1 MGAVVRRPV
10 AWVAAIVL
18 LAEAVGFVFV
28 NGLMATVVDNQ
39 QMSLAGLDPDA
50 MSNGAWAAGFAL
62 GLYLVVCAAL
72 LVRAALTDRG
82 FGRVARPVLIGCAV
96 LHGVLGALAV
106 GLVGWTAF
114 LFMMVVLALLVLALV
129 AYGERPKD
137 GEPTPGAGAATGT
150 GAGTGTGAAGPA
162 EAGPSAA

>member
-1 MGAVVRRPV
+1 MVRRPV

-39 QMSLAGLDPDA
+39 QMSLAGLDPAA
-50 MSNGAWAAGFAL
+50 MSTGAWAAGGAL

-72 LVRAALTDRG
+72 LVRAAITGRG
-82 FGRVARPVLIGCAV
+82 FGRVARPVLISSAI

-114 LFMMVVLALLVLALV
+114 LFMMVVLGLIVLTLVG
-129 AYGERPKD
+129 YGERK
-137 GEPTPGAGAATGT
+137 EAA
-150 GAGTGTGAAGPA
+150 A
-162 EAGPSAA
+162 EAGSPPVGTGPSAA

>member
-50 MSNGAWAAGFAL
+50 MSNGAWGAGFAL
-62 GLYLVVCAAL
+62 GLYLVVCAVL
-72 LVRAALTDRG
+72 LVRAAITDRG

-96 LHGVLGALAV
+96 LHAVLGALAV

-129 AYGERPKD
+129 AYGEPSKGRERTPEA
-137 GEPTPGAGAATGT
+137 GPGAGAA
-150 GAGTGTGAAGPA
+150 GPA
-162 EAGPSAA
+162 GAGPSAA

>member
-18 LAEAVGFVFV
+18 LVEAVGFVFV

-50 MSNGAWAAGFAL
+50 MSTGAWSAGVATGF
-62 GLYLVVCAAL
+62 YLVVCAVL
-72 LVRAALTDRG
+72 LVRAAITDRG
-82 FGRVARPVLIGCAV
+82 FGRVAKPVLISCAV
-96 LHGVLGALAV
+96 LHGLLGALAV

-114 LFMMVVLALLVLALV
+114 LSMMVVLGLLVLTLV
-129 AYGERPKD
+129 AYGERT
-137 GEPTPGAGAATGT
+137 EPAPEGA
-150 GAGTGTGAAGPA
+150 PA

>member
-50 MSNGAWAAGFAL
+50 MSTGTWAAGFAL
-62 GLYLVVCAAL
+62 GLYLVGCAAL
-72 LVRAALTDRG
+72 LVRAAITDRG
-82 FGRVARPVLIGCAV
+82 FGRVARFVLIACAV

-114 LFMMVVLALLVLALV
+114 LFMMVVLALIVLPLV
-129 AYGERPKD
+129 AYGEN
-137 GEPTPGAGAATGT
+137 GEAGEETRESGETAPRTA
-150 GAGTGTGAAGPA
+150 PA

>member
-50 MSNGAWAAGFAL
+50 MSDGAWAAGGAL
-62 GLYLVVCAAL
+62 GLYLAVCAAL

-82 FGRVARPVLIGCAV
+82 FGRVARPVLISCAV

-137 GEPTPGAGAATGT
+137 GGRTPAPEAGA
-150 GAGTGTGAAGPA
+150 GAAGPA
-162 EAGPSAA
+162 GAGPSAA

>member
-10 AWVAAIVL
+10 AWVTAIVL
-18 LAEAVGFVFV
+18 IAEAVGFVFV

-50 MSNGAWAAGFAL
+50 MSTGAWVAGGAL

-72 LVRAALTDRG
+72 LVRAALTGRG
-82 FGRVARPVLIGCAV
+82 FGRVARPALISCAV

-114 LFMMVVLALLVLALV
+114 LFMMVVLALIVLTLV
-129 AYGERPKD
+129 AYGEIRKD
-137 GEPTPGAGAATGT
+137 AERAPA
-150 GAGTGTGAAGPA
+150 PA

>member
-10 AWVAAIVL
+10 AWMAAIVL

-50 MSNGAWAAGFAL
+50 MSTGTWAAGFAL
-62 GLYLVVCAAL
+62 GLYLVACAAL
-72 LVRAALTDRG
+72 LVRAAITDRG
-82 FGRVARPVLIGCAV
+82 FGRVARPVLVSCAI
-96 LHGVLGALAV
+96 LHGLLGALAV

-114 LFMMVVLALLVLALV
+114 LFMMVVLGLIVLTLV
-129 AYGERPKD
+129 AYGER
-137 GEPTPGAGAATGT
+137 EARTT
-150 GAGTGTGAAGPA
+150 A
-162 EAGPSAA
+162 EAGSPPPVGTGPSAA

>member
-10 AWVAAIVL
+10 AWVTAIVL
-18 LAEAVGFVFV
+18 IAEAVGFVFV

-50 MSNGAWAAGFAL
+50 MSTGAWAAGGAL
-62 GLYLVVCAAL
+62 GLYLAVCAAL
-72 LVRAALTDRG
+72 LVHAALTDRG
-82 FGRVARPVLIGCAV
+82 FGRVARPVLISCAV

-114 LFMMVVLALLVLALV
+114 LFMMVVLALIVLTLV
-129 AYGERPKD
+129 AYGDRAR
-137 GEPTPGAGAATGT
+137 TATKT
-150 GAGTGTGAAGPA
+150 APA
-162 EAGPSAA
+162 ETGPSAA

>member
-18 LAEAVGFVFV
+18 LVEAVGFVFV

-50 MSNGAWAAGFAL
+50 MSTGTWAAGFGL
-62 GLYLVVCAAL
+62 GLYLVACAAL
-72 LVRAALTDRG
+72 LVRAAITDRG
-82 FGRVARPVLIGCAV
+82 FGRLARPVLISCAI
-96 LHGVLGALAV
+96 LHGLLGALAV

-114 LFMMVVLALLVLALV
+114 LFMMVVLGLIVLTLV
-129 AYGERPKD
+129 AYGEREARPV
-137 GEPTPGAGAATGT
+137 EAGSLPPPVGT
-150 GAGTGTGAAGPA
+150 
-162 EAGPSAA
+162 GPSAA

>member
-1 MGAVVRRPV
+1 MVRRPV

-18 LAEAVGFVFV
+18 LVEAVGFVFV

-50 MSNGAWAAGFAL
+50 MSTGAWSAGGAL
-62 GLYLVVCAAL
+62 GLYLLVCAAL
-72 LVRAALTDRG
+72 LVRAGTTDRG
-82 FGRVARPVLIGCAV
+82 FGRVAKPVLISCAV

-114 LFMMVVLALLVLALV
+114 LFMMVVLGLLVLTLV
-129 AYGERPKD
+129 AYGEPR
-137 GEPTPGAGAATGT
+137 EPAAKAPDAPEAPGTA
-150 GAGTGTGAAGPA
+150 PA
-162 EAGPSAA
+162 ETGPSAA

>member
-1 MGAVVRRPV
+1 MVRRPV

-50 MSNGAWAAGFAL
+50 MSTGAWVAGGAL
-62 GLYLVVCAAL
+62 GLYLLVCAAL
-72 LVRAALTDRG
+72 LVRAAITDRG
-82 FGRVARPVLIGCAV
+82 FGRVARVALIACAV
-96 LHGVLGALAV
+96 LHAVLGALAV

-114 LFMMVVLALLVLALV
+114 LFMMVVLGLLVLTLV
-129 AYGERPKD
+129 AYGERQ
-137 GEPTPGAGAATGT
+137 EPAVKAAPVGT
-150 GAGTGTGAAGPA
+150 
-162 EAGPSAA
+162 GPSAA

>member
-50 MSNGAWAAGFAL
+50 MSNGAWAAGVGL
-62 GLYLVVCAAL
+62 GLYLVVCAVL

-82 FGRVARPVLIGCAV
+82 FGRVARPVLISCAV
-96 LHGVLGALAV
+96 LHAVLGALAV
-106 GLVGWTAF
+106 GLLGWTAF
-114 LFMMVVLALLVLALV
+114 LFMMVVLALLVLTLV
-129 AYGERPKD
+129 AYGEQVND
-137 GEPTPGAGAATGT
+137 GERSPGAGAGT
-150 GAGTGTGAAGPA
+150 GAGTGTAGPA
-162 EAGPSAA
+162 ETGASAA